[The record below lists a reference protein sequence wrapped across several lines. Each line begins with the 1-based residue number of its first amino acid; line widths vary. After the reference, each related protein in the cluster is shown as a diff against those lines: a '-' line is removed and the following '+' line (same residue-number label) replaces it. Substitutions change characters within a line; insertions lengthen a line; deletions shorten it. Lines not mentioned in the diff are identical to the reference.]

1 MEDGADV
8 GLAVGSRGPQG
19 VAIEGL
25 VTDDRLDSGD
35 LGDLLDGLGVVG
47 VLSEDGHGPGGLD
60 LVRGLLDLV
69 GRGVLLG
76 VEVGQG
82 GALELHAELLA
93 EVAEGVVAG
102 EQDPLVLGYRVEGAG
117 GPFVEFLE
125 LGDVGVH
132 VAAEDAG
139 LVGGGLLQGGTDVGD
154 LDDRVL
160 R

>member
-8 GLAVGSRGPQG
+8 GLAVGSGGPQG
-19 VAIEGL
+19 VAVEGL

-69 GRGVLLG
+69 GGGVLLG

-82 GALELHAELLA
+82 GPLELHAELLA

-117 GPFVEFLE
+117 GPFVELLE